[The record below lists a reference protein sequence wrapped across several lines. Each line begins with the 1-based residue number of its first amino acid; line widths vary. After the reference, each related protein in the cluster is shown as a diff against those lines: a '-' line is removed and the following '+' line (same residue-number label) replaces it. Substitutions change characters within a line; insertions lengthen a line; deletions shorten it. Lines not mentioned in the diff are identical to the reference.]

1 MAMTSSPQEIDLV
14 DKWEAERAL
23 AVAEAEAYERERAIA
38 RIRLL
43 MRRYGLSHEDIGAV
57 GAAEA
62 MCLTSVHSSPVERE

>member
-1 MAMTSSPQEIDLV
+1 MTSSPQEMDFV

-43 MRRYGLSHEDIGAV
+43 MRRYGLSQEDIGAV
-57 GAAEA
+57 AGPDA
-62 MCLTSVHSSPVERE
+62 TFQPSVRSSPVEQE

>member
-1 MAMTSSPQEIDLV
+1 MTSSPQEMDFV

-43 MRRYGLSHEDIGAV
+43 MRRYGLRHEDIGTVA
-57 GAAEA
+57 GPEA
-62 MCLTSVHSSPVERE
+62 TCPTSVRSLPVEQN